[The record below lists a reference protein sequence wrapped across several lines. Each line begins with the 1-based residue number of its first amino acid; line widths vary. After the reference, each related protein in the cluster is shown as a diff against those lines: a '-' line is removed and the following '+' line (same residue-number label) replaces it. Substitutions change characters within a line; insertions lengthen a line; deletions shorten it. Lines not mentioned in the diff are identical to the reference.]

1 MLDVKEA
8 VKKAKAYVADIFSDE
23 GVTNLG
29 LEGVEHDD
37 STGMWEITLGFSR
50 KWDKSDDL
58 TNSALLSITGR
69 SLAPPRT
76 YKVVRLSDSDG
87 TVLAVVPRETK
98 N

>member
-50 KWDKSDDL
+50 PWNDSTQDAIAKIVGYS
-58 TNSALLSITGR
+58 NSR
-69 SLAPPRT
+69 RT
-76 YKVVRLSDSDG
+76 YKIVRIRDTDG
-87 TVLAVVPRETK
+87 TVLSVLPRET
-98 N
+98 NN

>member
-50 KWDKSDDL
+50 KWNVDTDNAL
-58 TNSALLSITGR
+58 ARLAASAMS
-69 SLAPPRT
+69 PPRT
-76 YKVVRLSDSDG
+76 YKVVRLRDTDG
-87 TVLAVVPRETK
+87 TVLAVIPKEIS